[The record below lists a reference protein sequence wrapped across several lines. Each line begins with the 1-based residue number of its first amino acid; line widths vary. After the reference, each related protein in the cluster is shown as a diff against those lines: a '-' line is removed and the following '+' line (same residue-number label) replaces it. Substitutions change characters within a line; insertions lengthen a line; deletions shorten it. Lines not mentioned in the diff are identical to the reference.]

1 MAAVGSLVGLER
13 WFGIFFITAIVGGI
27 MALMLIVVRGRARK
41 TLWNVGFIL
50 NEMRFGRAAYVS
62 REELDV
68 RSGKAV
74 GLPHGAVIA
83 VGTIFYI
90 AVSSRLSQ

>member
-1 MAAVGSLVGLER
+1 MGLER

-27 MALMLIVVRGRARK
+27 MALMLVLIRGRAKK

-50 NEMRFGRAAYVS
+50 NEMRFGRAAYVT

-68 RSGKAV
+68 RSEKAM

-90 AVSSRLSQ
+90 AVAARLSL